1 VNSNVGA
8 FRCAHSQQA
17 AYPRGRNLVQRAIP
31 VPLIKT
37 TGAGISFFLWDV
49 WWKVEV
55 DMVNTL
61 HFESWREIE
70 MVLRNFATP

>member
-1 VNSNVGA
+1 M
-8 FRCAHSQQA
+8 
-17 AYPRGRNLVQRAIP
+17 
-31 VPLIKT
+31 PLIKT

-70 MVLRNFATP
+70 MILRNFTTP